1 MSKEQN
7 PQTND
12 IIFYTTP
19 DSQIN
24 IEVFFS
30 GETFGL
36 SQKKCQNCL
45 V

>member
-1 MSKEQN
+1 MSEEQN
-7 PQTND
+7 PQSND

-19 DSQIN
+19 NGQVN

-30 GETFGL
+30 GETFWL
-36 SQKKCQNCL
+36 NQKN